1 MVAAPT
7 FTPPPSPPDPRFPN
21 LRADVVAGY
30 LAAPDTMVAEVVD
43 GELSLLPRPRR
54 QHARAAGVLN
64 SDLFGPFDRGR
75 DGPGGWVF
83 LPEPELHL
91 GRKPDIVA
99 PDLAGWRRERLPED
113 FMADDAPAAIDLAPD
128 WICEVI
134 SESTQAKDRGK
145 KRRIYR
151 REGVGHYWLLDPRDR
166 TLEVYRLVEGKWLE
180 VDTYEGD
187 AIVRAEPFD
196 AIELDLSVLWKV

>member
-7 FTPPPSPPDPRFPN
+7 FAPPPPPPDPRFPN
-21 LRADVVAGY
+21 LRPDVVAGY
-30 LAAPDTMVAEVVD
+30 LSAPDTMVAEVID

-54 QHARAAGVLN
+54 QHAFAAGELHGE
-64 SDLFGPFDRGR
+64 LRGPFRLGRG
-75 DGPGGWVF
+75 GPGGWVF

-91 GRKPDIVA
+91 GRRPDIVA
-99 PDLAGWRRERLPED
+99 PDLAGWRRGRVPDD
-113 FMADDAPAAIDLAPD
+113 FLADDAPAHVELAPD

-134 SESTQAKDRGK
+134 SESTQAKDRSK

-151 REGVGHYWLLDPRDR
+151 REEVGHYWLLDPRAR
-166 TLEVYRLVEGKWLE
+166 TLEVYRLEGGRWLE

-187 AIVRAEPFD
+187 AVVRAEPFD
-196 AIELDLSVLWKV
+196 AIELDLAVLWKL